1 MLQRSPVTRIAS
13 AKSILNRT
21 SSALYPMPDLQKI
34 LGRSTAPT
42 PNPKGTAGFGTV
54 SVAVA
59 ATPTVISTFIS
70 HILTKPQRSRAA
82 KRRRRER
89 GLGKYDHT
97 EDKPTDDITYKE
109 GLEVVRRFIDFSSH
123 HGVEEVQAFTAMKVP
138 NPSES
143 SYGTGIESG
152 VRVRIGV

>member
-1 MLQRSPVTRIAS
+1 MLPRLPLARIS
-13 AKSILNRT
+13 FRMIPGSG
-21 SSALYPMPDLQKI
+21 SSTTFPTPGVRKM
-34 LGRSTAPT
+34 LGRTKAPS
-42 PNPKGTAGFGTV
+42 PNPKGTSGFGTV

-82 KRRRRER
+82 KRRRKER
-89 GLGKYDHT
+89 GLGNNDHT

-143 SYGTGIESG
+143 QGWVEEVVG
-152 VRVRIGV
+152 V